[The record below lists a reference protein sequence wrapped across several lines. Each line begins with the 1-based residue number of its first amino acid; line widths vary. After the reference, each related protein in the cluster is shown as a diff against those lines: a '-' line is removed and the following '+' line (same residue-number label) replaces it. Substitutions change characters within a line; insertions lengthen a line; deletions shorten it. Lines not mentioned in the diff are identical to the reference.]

1 MLINAVAIIVALERK
16 GKPRLKLFSIIKSKI
31 EAEEAEKAIMTKVL
45 KPAECLLLDLSHL
58 VCLLYVFFEAE
69 CLLLDLSQPRA
80 KESTRERASR
90 IIKEGIL
97 ISPSQWPTI

>member
-45 KPAECLLLDLSHL
+45 KPAECLLLDLS
-58 VCLLYVFFEAE
+58 
-69 CLLLDLSQPRA
+69 QPRA